1 MHKNMLITFKF
12 SQHLSVF
19 PQFQVKQ
26 INFDI
31 NDSTEFLSSKMSKFL
46 KH

>member
-1 MHKNMLITFKF
+1 MLIKFKF
-12 SQHLSVF
+12 SQHWLLF
-19 PQFQVKQ
+19 PQFQMKQ

-31 NDSTEFLSSKMSKFL
+31 KDSTEFLSSKMSKFL